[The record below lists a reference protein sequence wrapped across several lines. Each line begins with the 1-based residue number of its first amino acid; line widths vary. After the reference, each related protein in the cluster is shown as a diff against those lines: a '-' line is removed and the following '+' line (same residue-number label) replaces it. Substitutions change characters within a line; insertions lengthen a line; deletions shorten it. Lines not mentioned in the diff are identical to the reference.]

1 MKTITKH
8 IKISLVFTLFL
19 CIGLVF
25 PQRTVRAVAAKPLT
39 IQKAFKHVASTA
51 NTSGHITTLGN
62 IPTTNVENKL
72 LFVTHDYGSR
82 GPYVTQSLGVWLN
95 GKKWTIFSQNKSAIK
110 PGSKFNVL
118 VTNKSSN
125 AFVHKTT
132 AANKAGAATKINHR
146 ALNNNPNATFLIT
159 QNYGRGGPYN
169 PHHVGVRYSGGFWY
183 IFNLDGQSM
192 PSGAQFNV
200 LINSGIFKHQVT
212 SNNRRNHTTGINSPR
227 TNGKK
232 QALVFVTFNSQG
244 SIKNFNNAI
253 GVYLVSDKWYIYNE
267 NKKYL
272 QGNEAY
278 NVLSYSASQNTKPR
292 ITVVAKKPTTSVTG
306 RVVVKPRTD
315 TRQSTNTVRVTPR
328 TSTSNGSVRVASGT
342 TNTGRRVRV
351 AQNKPATQ
359 TNVLRNIGIVRT
371 IPFIKPANPGS
382 TDRLGPETKSVPLD
396 FSRSIDG
403 EQYQLFTD
411 TFNFFEDIYKDQ
423 NPRSNVLYYFPANYS
438 INWDKQSNKYDFNV
452 YYMSAE
458 DRKKGNVLLNVELTS
473 NITTDD
479 IDLAENYLSSRLGK
493 RITLKSIDLRENP
506 SVDFGATLTNFNVKP
521 ESVSTSVPSDYQKP
535 IILDWK
541 MESNVDNFV
550 GAMLNNRSGNVML
563 NFKPYGDSLK
573 VVQVPINLKVNSP
586 ITYGKIK
593 FNSLQELKEGWT
605 NYLDYPIIPKKFIVL
620 KKRGRSQYFETI
632 EIPRQEVASGSKYI
646 ENDPTI
652 LNKISEQNSIIKI
665 WLDYVLNDECRTCNQ
680 QVKRKIIGG
689 TSGSE
694 IANIEVQILN
704 AIAYSGAN
712 SLKLNLK
719 SLQGDPNG
727 INEIEFPSLSVNEDG
742 QSFNEIQ
749 LFVPQGK
756 EMSYEYQVILIMDNG
771 DVMTSRWE
779 KGNTNLLVL
788 GESQIKRLFPDKKKD
803 DLLDRAKDGVLKKV
817 KDSILGGDVSDEE
830 ILDKGIKIIGGLFKK
845 KKPEEENEEPEEEE
859 NVEQEQF

>member
-1 MKTITKH
+1 MRTISKY
-8 IKISLVFTLFL
+8 IKISITCILFL
-19 CIGLVF
+19 WVGLTF
-25 PQRTVRAVAAKPLT
+25 SQRTARAVVAKPST
-39 IQKAFKHVASTA
+39 IQKAFKHMASA
-51 NTSGHITTLGN
+51 SNTSGHITTLGN
-62 IPTTNVENKL
+62 IPTTGIENKL
-72 LFVTHDYGSR
+72 LFVTHDYGNR

-95 GKKWTIFSQNKSAIK
+95 GKKWTIFSQNRSAIK

-118 VTNKSSN
+118 VVSKSSN
-125 AFVHKTT
+125 AFIHKTT
-132 AANKAGAATKINHR
+132 TANKVGAATKISHR

-159 QNYGRGGPYN
+159 QNYGKGGPYN
-169 PHHVGVRYSGGFWY
+169 PHHVGVRYSRGFWY
-183 IFNLDGQSM
+183 IFNLDGKPM
-192 PSGAQFNV
+192 PNGAQFNV
-200 LINSGIFKHQVT
+200 LINSGIFKHQVN
-212 SNNRRNHTTGINSPR
+212 SNNRRNHTTGINNPR

-232 QALVFVTFNSQG
+232 QALVFTTFNSQG
-244 SIKNFNNAI
+244 SIKNFDNAI
-253 GVYLVSDKWYIYNE
+253 GVYLVGDKWYIYNE

-278 NVLSYSASQNTKPR
+278 NVLSYSATQNTKPG
-292 ITVVAKKPTTSVTG
+292 IAVVTKKPGVSTTG
-306 RVVVKPRTD
+306 RVIVKPRPNTG
-315 TRQSTNTVRVTPR
+315 QSNTVRVTPR

-351 AQNKPATQ
+351 AQNKPANQ
-359 TNVLRNIGIVRT
+359 TNVIRNIGIVRT

-423 NPRSNVLYYFPANYS
+423 NPRSDVLYYFPANYS

-586 ITYGKIK
+586 ITYGKVK
-593 FNSLQELKEGWT
+593 FNSLQEVKAGWT
-605 NYLDYPIIPKKFIVL
+605 NYLDYPIIPKRFIVL

-632 EIPRQEVASGSKYI
+632 DIPRQEIASGSKYV
-646 ENDPTI
+646 ENDPAI
-652 LNKISEQNSIIKI
+652 LNKISGQNTVVKI
-665 WLDYVLNDECRTCNQ
+665 WLDYVLNDECRECNQ
-680 QVKRKIIGG
+680 KVKRKIIGG

-704 AIAYSGAN
+704 AIEFSGAH
-712 SLKLNLK
+712 SMKLNLK

-727 INEIEFPSLSVNEDG
+727 INEIEFPSLSVSEDG

-756 EMSYEYQVILIMDNG
+756 EMLYEYQVILIMDNG

-803 DLLDRAKDGVLKKV
+803 DLLDKAKDGVLKKV
-817 KDSILGGDVSDEE
+817 KDSILGGDVSEEE

-845 KKPEEENEEPEEEE
+845 KKEEPEEEKNE
-859 NVEQEQF
+859 EQQ